1 MTLVRRWAYSLQS
14 SVKFLYYTPR
24 KGSTT
29 SRDGTSFTAGQ
40 PSLLRAINERAI
52 LELVR
57 TAGVTSRGEIARE
70 SGLSKPT
77 VSLAL
82 NGLVTAGLVEEVGR
96 ARGGKGPSAVL
107 YRLNPQAGWV
117 VGIDVGR
124 RYVRAAV
131 ADITGKLV
139 ARRDEPAA
147 SRSSTTLVEQIGHVA
162 HQVAG
167 DAGIRWR
174 HVTHATV
181 GHPGVLDPDRGLLAH
196 APNLPGW
203 GRQGLVEAIRA
214 QLGTMVS
221 FENDVN
227 LAALGERADGL
238 GRGVRNFV
246 FLSVGTGIGAGIVI
260 DGRLYRGA
268 GGAAGEVAYLPIG
281 PGDPHDRAHR
291 RRGMLEDS
299 TAAAGI
305 VEHARSLG
313 MARPRSAKAI
323 FAAARRAD
331 PTAVRVVEAE
341 AGRIALAIAT
351 LAPLL
356 DPELVILGGG
366 IGMNGDLLLGPIDRE
381 LRAISPFRPTIV
393 VSELGEEAVL
403 HGAVS
408 TALSAAQDQLFTRA
422 PDLGRR
428 EIVV

>member
-1 MTLVRRWAYSLQS
+1 
-14 SVKFLYYTPR
+14 
-24 KGSTT
+24 
-29 SRDGTSFTAGQ
+29 
-40 PSLLRAINERAI
+40 
-52 LELVR
+52 
-57 TAGVTSRGEIARE
+57 
-70 SGLSKPT
+70 
-77 VSLAL
+77 
-82 NGLVTAGLVEEVGR
+82 
-96 ARGGKGPSAVL
+96 
-107 YRLNPQAGWV
+107 
-117 VGIDVGR
+117 
-124 RYVRAAV
+124 
-131 ADITGKLV
+131 
-139 ARRDEPAA
+139 
-147 SRSSTTLVEQIGHVA
+147 
-162 HQVAG
+162 
-167 DAGIRWR
+167 
-174 HVTHATV
+174 
-181 GHPGVLDPDRGLLAH
+181 
-196 APNLPGW
+196 
-203 GRQGLVEAIRA
+203 
-214 QLGTMVS
+214 
-221 FENDVN
+221 
-227 LAALGERADGL
+227 
-238 GRGVRNFV
+238 
-246 FLSVGTGIGAGIVI
+246 VI

-305 VEHARSLG
+305 VEHARTLG
-313 MARPRSAKAI
+313 MARPRTAKAI